1 MPPYRKRRLANARV
15 IVDTLEGGYASP
27 MTRQNRTLGFL
38 VLFSIGLL
46 ALLLWGA
53 GLFSGRTEV
62 TEEKAASPSEAATEG
77 GAGPESMGD
86 PVVTTAEPTSAPP
99 TEAEKSFAQ
108 ILQDLEECFGI
119 KSPESGAAA
128 AKISVDTLLAQLQSD
143 WGPPVRIEDRWMS
156 WHLRNREGRE
166 RRLRLEVTENDE
178 GRTTRELHYY
188 AIDREGLPIP
198 LELDPEKSLNP
209 SDETLNQMLREGD
222 VFFKERAGVVQ
233 FSGNERIDFV
243 NIDGTLAEIEVVKGD
258 SIFRCVNLKARE
270 ACSCVK

>member
-1 MPPYRKRRLANARV
+1 
-15 IVDTLEGGYASP
+15 

-53 GLFSGRTEV
+53 GLFSGRV
-62 TEEKAASPSEAATEG
+62 GGAEEKAESPSETSAET

-86 PVVTTAEPTSAPP
+86 PVSTAEPAAAPP
-99 TEAEKSFAQ
+99 TEAEKSFTQ
-108 ILQDLEECFGI
+108 ILDDLDECFGI
-119 KSPESGAAA
+119 KSPEPTAA
-128 AKISVDTLLAQLQSD
+128 AKVSIDTLLGQLQSD
-143 WGPPVRIEDRWMS
+143 WGQPVRIEDRWMS

-188 AIDREGLPIP
+188 AVDREGLPIP

>member
-1 MPPYRKRRLANARV
+1 
-15 IVDTLEGGYASP
+15 

-53 GLFSGRTEV
+53 GLFSGRLDVSEPS
-62 TEEKAASPSEAATEG
+62 SPSATEP
-77 GAGPESMGD
+77 ASADPSGPESMGD
-86 PVVTTAEPTSAPP
+86 PVAAAEPPAALP

-108 ILQDLEECFGI
+108 ILGDLDECFGV
-119 KSPESGAAA
+119 KSPEPLAV
-128 AKISVDTLLAQLQSD
+128 AKVNVDTLLSQLQSD
-143 WGPPVRIEDRWMS
+143 WGQPIRIEDRWMS

-178 GRTTRELHYY
+178 GRMTRELHYY
-188 AIDREGLPIP
+188 AVDREGLPIP

-233 FSGNERIDFV
+233 FAGNERIDFV
-243 NIDGTLAEIEVVKGD
+243 NIDGTLSEIEVVKGE